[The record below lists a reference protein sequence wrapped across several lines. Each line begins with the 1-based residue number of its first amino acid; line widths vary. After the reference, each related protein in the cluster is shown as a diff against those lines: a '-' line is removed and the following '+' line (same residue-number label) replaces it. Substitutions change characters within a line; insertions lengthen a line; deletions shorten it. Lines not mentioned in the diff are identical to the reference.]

1 MSRMIEVDSLTK
13 RYGRFVAVD
22 NISFSAQAGEIVGFL
37 GPNGAGKTT
46 TMRILTGYMPPTSGR
61 ARIAGFDVLE
71 DSLAVRQHVGYLPE
85 TVRLYRDMTVRGY
98 LQFIGQLRQVKNL
111 RARID
116 EVLEL
121 VGLHERARRL
131 IRSLSKGMQQRL
143 GLAQAILHDPP
154 VLILDEPTIGLD
166 PHQVQDL
173 RGLIRRLGQ
182 THTILLSTH
191 ILSEAEQLCD
201 RVIIIDRGHM
211 VVEDTPDN
219 LRENLSR
226 RSRLYVRVGKTAR
239 SGSDPVRM
247 FSSVRGVM
255 SVEPTADGYLLSTI
269 PHEDVR
275 PAVASAVI
283 DAGLP
288 LLEMRPW
295 AITLEDIFL
304 ELTTSLD
311 ASLDSAGGD
320 RRA

>member
-1 MSRMIEVDSLTK
+1 MSRMIEVKGLTK
-13 RYGRFVAVD
+13 RYGRFVALD
-22 NISFSAQAGEIVGFL
+22 NISFAANQGEIVGFL

-61 ARIAGFDVLE
+61 VRVASLDVLE
-71 DSLAVRQHVGYLPE
+71 NSLAVRQCVGYLPE
-85 TVRLYRDMTVRGY
+85 SVRLYREMTVGGY
-98 LQFIGQLRQVKNL
+98 LQFIGQLRHVANL

-116 EVLEL
+116 EVLDL
-121 VGLHERARRL
+121 VGLRERAGRL

-173 RGLIRRLGQ
+173 RHLIRQLGQ

-201 RVIIIDRGHM
+201 RVIIIDRGRI
-211 VVEDTPDN
+211 VAENTPDN
-219 LRENLSR
+219 LRESLSR
-226 RSRLYVRVGKTAR
+226 RGRLYVRIGRPTRGLDPLPLLASIQGVTA
-239 SGSDPVRM
+239 VE
-247 FSSVRGVM
+247 SV
-255 SVEPTADGYLLSTI
+255 ADGYLLSTT
-269 PHEDVR
+269 PHHDVR
-275 PAVASAVI
+275 PTLATAIVS
-283 DAGLP
+283 AGLP

-295 AITLEDIFL
+295 AVTLEDIFL

-311 ASLDSAGGD
+311 SPPELRGAD
-320 RRA
+320 RHA

>member
-1 MSRMIEVDSLTK
+1 MNRMIEVEGLTK
-13 RYGRFVAVD
+13 RYGRFLALD
-22 NISFSAQAGEIVGFL
+22 HISFAASQGEIVGFL

-61 ARIAGFDVLE
+61 ARVAGFDVLE

-85 TVRLYRDMTVRGY
+85 TVRLYREMTVRGY
-98 LQFIGQLRQVKNL
+98 LKFLGQLRQVEHL
-111 RARID
+111 RTRID

-121 VGLHERARRL
+121 VGLRERAGHL

-173 RGLIRRLGQ
+173 RRLIRQLGQ

-201 RVIIIDRGHM
+201 RVIIIDRGRI
-211 VVEDTPDN
+211 VAENTPDN
-219 LRENLSR
+219 LRDSLSR
-226 RSRLYVRVGKTAR
+226 RSRLYVRVGKAPP
-239 SGSDPVRM
+239 GVDVVRVL
-247 FSSVRGVM
+247 SAVRGVTA
-255 SVEPTADGYLLSTI
+255 VEPTADGYLLSTR
-269 PHEDVR
+269 PNDDVR
-275 PAVASAVI
+275 PAVAAAIVAV
-283 DAGLP
+283 GLP

-295 AITLEDIFL
+295 AVTLEEIFL
-304 ELTTSLD
+304 ELTVSLD
-311 ASLDSAGGD
+311 APREGRHHA
-320 RRA
+320 